1 MIEKAKARNASG
13 LRWRAQ
19 ERSNVPAF
27 QCSNVKRLQGA
38 IFQAVL
44 LLATCS
50 HPASEQGGERVD
62 LLISGGTVV
71 TMDADFTVHDP
82 GFVAVREDRIVAVG
96 PLADVSGYFAVRTL
110 DVSDTIV
117 LPGLINGH
125 QHAPM
130 TLFRGLGSDLKL
142 MDWLSEYIFPAESKN
157 VDRDFVFWGA
167 LLAATEMLESGTT
180 TFVDMYYFE
189 EEVARATSAAGMR
202 GILGQTI
209 IGFPAPDYPAPE
221 ETLKGTEQFIVDW
234 KDDPLVTPAVAP
246 HAPYTCSREVL
257 DACRELAEKH
267 DVPLIIHLAETR
279 AEVTQVEEN
288 TGLRPVTYLNEIG
301 FLVDRLIA
309 AHVVWASEQEIRFL
323 EEHGVGVIHN
333 PESNM
338 KLASGTAPVPLLLE
352 AGVDVGLGT
361 DGAAS
366 NNNLDL
372 LQEAD
377 TMAKLHKH
385 NSGDPTLIPAREALV
400 AATIGGARALD
411 VDTELGSLEVGKK
424 ADLVVLGL
432 DEACAVPVYDPYA
445 LVVYSLH
452 GSAVE
457 TVIVNGRVV
466 VEDGRIIT
474 IDREELWR
482 QVERLRKK
490 VLRSLEE

>member
-1 MIEKAKARNASG
+1 
-13 LRWRAQ
+13 
-19 ERSNVPAF
+19 
-27 QCSNVKRLQGA
+27 
-38 IFQAVL
+38 
-44 LLATCS
+44 
-50 HPASEQGGERVD
+50 
-62 LLISGGTVV
+62 
-71 TMDADFTVHDP
+71 MDADFTVHDP

-96 PLADVSGYFAVRTL
+96 PLAEVSLYSAVRSL
-110 DVSDTIV
+110 DVADTIV

-142 MDWLSEYIFPAESKN
+142 MDWLTEYIFPAESRN

-167 LLAATEMLESGTT
+167 LLAVTEMLESGTT
-180 TFVDMYYFE
+180 TFADMYYFE

-202 GILGQTI
+202 GILGQVI

-221 ETLKGTEQFIVDW
+221 ETLKGTERFIVDW

-279 AEVTQVEEN
+279 DEVRQVEEN
-288 TGLRPVTYLNEIG
+288 TGLRPVSYLNEIG

-309 AHVVWASEQEIRFL
+309 AHVVWANEQEIRL
-323 EEHGVGVIHN
+323 LKEHGVGVIHN

-385 NSGDPTLIPAREALV
+385 STVDPTVIPAREALV
-400 AATIGGARALD
+400 AATIGSARALGLD
-411 VDTELGSLEVGKK
+411 AELGSLEMGKK

-432 DEACAVPVYDPYA
+432 SEASAIPVYDPYA

-466 VEDGRIIT
+466 VEDGRILT
-474 IDREELWR
+474 VDREELWR
-482 QVERLRKK
+482 QVERLRTK
-490 VLRSLEE
+490 VVRSLGE

>member
-1 MIEKAKARNASG
+1 VRTG
-13 LRWRAQ
+13 
-19 ERSNVPAF
+19 
-27 QCSNVKRLQGA
+27 
-38 IFQAVL
+38 L
-44 LLATCS
+44 LLTLLAVSCAS
-50 HPASEQGGERVD
+50 PASHESGESVD

-71 TMDADFTVHDP
+71 TMDADFTVYDP
-82 GFVAVREDRIVAVG
+82 GFVAVREDRIVALG
-96 PLADVSGYFAVRTL
+96 PLADVSRYSAVRSL
-110 DVSDTIV
+110 EVADTIV

-142 MDWLSEYIFPAESKN
+142 MDWLTRYILPAESKN
-157 VDRDFVFWGA
+157 VDRNFVFWGA

-180 TFVDMYYFE
+180 TFADMYYFE
-189 EEVARATSAAGMR
+189 EEVARAISTAGMR

-209 IGFPAPDYPAPE
+209 IGFPAPDYTTPE
-221 ETLKGTEQFIVDW
+221 EALKGAEQFIVDW

-246 HAPYTCSREVL
+246 HSPYTCSREVL

-279 AEVTQVEEN
+279 DEVRQVEES
-288 TGLRPVTYLNEIG
+288 TGFRPVTYLNEIG

-309 AHVVWASEQEIRFL
+309 AHVIWAREEEIRML
-323 EEHGVGVIHN
+323 QEHGVGVIHN

-385 NSGDPTLIPAREALV
+385 STGDPTVIPARVALV
-400 AATIGGARALD
+400 TATIGSARALD
-411 VDTELGSLEVGKK
+411 LEADLGSLEVGKK

-432 DEACAVPVYDPYA
+432 GEASAVPVYDPYA

-466 VEDGRIIT
+466 VEDGRILT
-474 IDREELWR
+474 VDREELWR
-482 QVERLRKK
+482 QVERLRDK
-490 VLRSLEE
+490 VIRSLEE

>member
-1 MIEKAKARNASG
+1 MRTG
-13 LRWRAQ
+13 
-19 ERSNVPAF
+19 
-27 QCSNVKRLQGA
+27 
-38 IFQAVL
+38 L
-44 LLATCS
+44 LLTLLAVSCAS
-50 HPASEQGGERVD
+50 PASHESGESVD

-71 TMDADFTVHDP
+71 TMDAAFTVYDP
-82 GFVAVREDRIVAVG
+82 GFVAVREDRIVALG
-96 PLADVSGYFAVRTL
+96 PLADVSRYSAVRSL
-110 DVSDTIV
+110 EVADTIV

-142 MDWLSEYIFPAESKN
+142 MDWLTRYIFPAESKN
-157 VDRDFVFWGA
+157 VDRNFVFWGA

-180 TFVDMYYFE
+180 TFADMYYFE
-189 EEVARATSAAGMR
+189 EEVARAISTAGMR

-209 IGFPAPDYPAPE
+209 IGFPAPDYTTPE
-221 ETLKGTEQFIVDW
+221 EALKGAEQFIVDW

-246 HAPYTCSREVL
+246 HSPYTCSREVL

-279 AEVTQVEEN
+279 DEVRQVEES
-288 TGLRPVTYLNEIG
+288 TGFRPVTYLNEIG

-309 AHVVWASEQEIRFL
+309 AHVIWAREEEIRML
-323 EEHGVGVIHN
+323 QEHGVGVIHN

-385 NSGDPTLIPAREALV
+385 STGDPTVIPARVALV
-400 AATIGGARALD
+400 TATIGSARALD
-411 VDTELGSLEVGKK
+411 LEADLGSLEVGKK

-432 DEACAVPVYDPYA
+432 GEASAVPVYDPYA

-466 VEDGRIIT
+466 VEDGRILT
-474 IDREELWR
+474 VDREELWR
-482 QVERLRKK
+482 QVERLRDK
-490 VLRSLEE
+490 VIRSLEE

>member
-1 MIEKAKARNASG
+1 MKLIEKAKARNASG

-27 QCSNVKRLQGA
+27 QRSNVKRLQGA

-221 ETLKGTEQFIVDW
+221 ESLKGTEQFIVDW

-309 AHVVWASEQEIRFL
+309 AHVVWASETGDPLSGRTRCRRDSQSGKQHET
-323 EEHGVGVIHN
+323 GVWYSSRSTPARGGGRCW
-333 PESNM
+333 P
-338 KLASGTAPVPLLLE
+338 
-352 AGVDVGLGT
+352 GT

-432 DEACAVPVYDPYA
+432 DEACAVPVYDPLCA
-445 LVVYSLH
+445 GCLLPARISC
-452 GSAVE
+452 G
-457 TVIVNGRVV
+457 NRDRQRPGR
-466 VEDGRIIT
+466 GRRWT
-474 IDREELWR
+474 NHHH
-482 QVERLRKK
+482 
-490 VLRSLEE
+490 

>member
-1 MIEKAKARNASG
+1 MRTG
-13 LRWRAQ
+13 
-19 ERSNVPAF
+19 
-27 QCSNVKRLQGA
+27 
-38 IFQAVL
+38 L
-44 LLATCS
+44 LLTLLAVSCAS
-50 HPASEQGGERVD
+50 PASHESGESVD

-71 TMDADFTVHDP
+71 TMDADFTVYDP
-82 GFVAVREDRIVAVG
+82 GFVAVREDRIVALG
-96 PLADVSGYFAVRTL
+96 PLADVSRYSAVRSL
-110 DVSDTIV
+110 EVADTIV

-142 MDWLSEYIFPAESKN
+142 MDWLTRYILPAESKN
-157 VDRDFVFWGA
+157 VDRNFVFWGA

-180 TFVDMYYFE
+180 TFADMYYFE
-189 EEVARATSAAGMR
+189 EEVARAISTAGMR

-209 IGFPAPDYPAPE
+209 IGFPAPDYTTPE
-221 ETLKGTEQFIVDW
+221 EALKGAEQFIVDW

-246 HAPYTCSREVL
+246 HSPYTCSREVL

-267 DVPLIIHLAETR
+267 DVPLIIHLAETSD
-279 AEVTQVEEN
+279 EVRQVEES
-288 TGLRPVTYLNEIG
+288 TGFRPVTYLNEIG

-309 AHVVWASEQEIRFL
+309 AHVIWAREEEIRML
-323 EEHGVGVIHN
+323 QEHGVGVIHN

-385 NSGDPTLIPAREALV
+385 STGDPTVIPARVALV
-400 AATIGGARALD
+400 TATIGSARALD
-411 VDTELGSLEVGKK
+411 LEADLGSLEVGKK

-432 DEACAVPVYDPYA
+432 GEASAVPVYDPYA

-466 VEDGRIIT
+466 VEDGRILT
-474 IDREELWR
+474 VDREELWR
-482 QVERLRKK
+482 QVERLRDK
-490 VLRSLEE
+490 VIRSLEE